1 MGKTPEEH
9 NQNLEALL
17 QRIKE
22 LGLTLNRKKCE
33 FAKESLT
40 FFGVVLTKEGV
51 RADTQKVGAIDE
63 MMEPRS
69 AAELRS
75 FLQSWS
81 KIMRLMTNFTGK

>member
-1 MGKTPEEH
+1 MISTHIRAKSLDRARNISNDVIVWGKTPEEH

-40 FFGVVLTKEGV
+40 FQF
-51 RADTQKVGAIDE
+51 
-63 MMEPRS
+63 
-69 AAELRS
+69 
-75 FLQSWS
+75 
-81 KIMRLMTNFTGK
+81 